1 MFLECKKDLRILGGK
16 VLDGHD
22 ALSGDALVVG
32 ADRQFLSNVAA
43 LSKVNAVH
51 VVQIALQWQAGSC
64 NKVVDSFWHTIHDPP
79 HMVLF
84 QCSLS
89 VTLRKRHYI
98 ASVNKSKYVRTLCPL
113 PWSIKSPSDLKN
125 KSNKLTGLS
134 LGDDDTVS
142 HMVDGSV
149 VVHANGS
156 IHLSQALHD
165 GFIAWWDRL
174 VLIARSGWL
183 IVQNRVN
190 VKGLCDANHLDL
202 GSEHKAGNVL
212 VKLGQG
218 SGVALDQVGGV
229 TTFLCFVGRV
239 DEHVV
244 HDSTLC

>member
-1 MFLECKKDLRILGGK
+1 MFLEYMRNLRILGGK

-32 ADRQFLSNVAA
+32 ADRQFLSNIAA

-51 VVQIALQWQAGSC
+51 VVQVALQWQAGSC

-84 QCSLS
+84 QCSLF

-98 ASVNKSKYVRTLCPL
+98 TAIKKSIYISPLCSL
-113 PWSIKSPSDLKN
+113 PWSIKSPSNLKN
-125 KSNKLTGLS
+125 KGNKLTRLS

-142 HMVDGSV
+142 HMVEGSV

-165 GFIAWWDRL
+165 GL
-174 VLIARSGWL
+174 VAR
-183 IVQNRVN
+183 
-190 VKGLCDANHLDL
+190 
-202 GSEHKAGNVL
+202 
-212 VKLGQG
+212 
-218 SGVALDQVGGV
+218 
-229 TTFLCFVGRV
+229 
-239 DEHVV
+239 
-244 HDSTLC
+244 